1 MIGRNGATLAGTMLG
16 LVALSA
22 LSGQE
27 STAPTFEVASVK
39 RNNTS
44 EPGRQGALFRENI
57 NTTDG
62 SVTLRNVTLNS
73 CIKWA
78 YGLQDP
84 QISGPD
90 WITVERYDIV
100 AKSSGPTSEAQLRL
114 MLRTLLADRFKLI
127 VHSEI
132 RSLSVIALTVGKN
145 RPKLREN
152 ETTGA
157 GALRASG
164 GRIVAESTNMAELA
178 AALSD
183 PLRSPVVDAT
193 GLTGRYDFTLD
204 FSSFVPEAGQTP
216 DEMTATITVV
226 QQQLGLKLEARKLPT
241 QVLVLDHAE
250 KVPIMN

>member
-1 MIGRNGATLAGTMLG
+1 MEQWLNRYRSTSTREYMIGRNGATLAGTMLG

-100 AKSSGPTSEAQLRL
+100 AKSSAPTSEGQLRL
-114 MLRTLLADRFKLI
+114 MLRTLLADRFKLV

-132 RSLSVIALTVGKN
+132 KSLSVIALTVGKN
-145 RPKLREN
+145 RPKLRES
-152 ETTGA
+152 EITGA
-157 GALRASG
+157 GACGRAGAVLSPKARLWRSWLPLSPIHC
-164 GRIVAESTNMAELA
+164 GRQS
-178 AALSD
+178 
-183 PLRSPVVDAT
+183 
-193 GLTGRYDFTLD
+193 
-204 FSSFVPEAGQTP
+204 
-216 DEMTATITVV
+216 
-226 QQQLGLKLEARKLPT
+226 
-241 QVLVLDHAE
+241 
-250 KVPIMN
+250 